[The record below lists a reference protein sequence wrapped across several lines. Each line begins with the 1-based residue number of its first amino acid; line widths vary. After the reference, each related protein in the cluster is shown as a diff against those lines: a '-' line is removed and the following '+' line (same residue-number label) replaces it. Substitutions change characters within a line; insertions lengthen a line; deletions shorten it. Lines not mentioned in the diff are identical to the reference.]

1 MNKLAA
7 ATLLWAGLLMAVAGA
22 QDFSEALDMS
32 ATQNQISEFGLPT
45 VTTVDALSV
54 LADRAYAG
62 SLWKEAI
69 TLYQKTAKDANWL
82 ANLIAAGVTPYYGAS
97 AEEQSEY
104 PAEKAAALIPCEEA
118 ANRYKMLRNRAIART
133 GICYYRT
140 GKYAEA
146 LPYLL
151 KTLELVSIQE
161 DPVWQEARETMYQ
174 IIQFRY

>member
-1 MNKLAA
+1 
-7 ATLLWAGLLMAVAGA
+7 
-22 QDFSEALDMS
+22 
-32 ATQNQISEFGLPT
+32 
-45 VTTVDALSV
+45 
-54 LADRAYAG
+54 
-62 SLWKEAI
+62 
-69 TLYQKTAKDANWL
+69 
-82 ANLIAAGVTPYYGAS
+82 
-97 AEEQSEY
+97 
-104 PAEKAAALIPCEEA
+104 
-118 ANRYKMLRNRAIART
+118 MLRNRAIART